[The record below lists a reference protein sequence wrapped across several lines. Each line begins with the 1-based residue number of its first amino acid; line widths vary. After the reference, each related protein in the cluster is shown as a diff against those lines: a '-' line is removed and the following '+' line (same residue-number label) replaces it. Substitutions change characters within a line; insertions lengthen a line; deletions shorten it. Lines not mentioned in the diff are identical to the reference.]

1 MKNLLIIFALLIASC
16 ASETPK
22 PLVKKGDMSMKGGAA
37 TVRKPH
43 PKKKDD
49 PKTTNNES
57 NDQPIGH
64 YGTMT
69 VYVHN
74 QSSQNSYY
82 LDADVEEFELERL
95 YFPKGGW
102 VDFRGCLLD
111 EEYIGECEDE
121 NGVFWDI
128 SGQKTQH

>member
-1 MKNLLIIFALLIASC
+1 M
-16 ASETPK
+16 
-22 PLVKKGDMSMKGGAA
+22 KKGDMAMKGGTA
-37 TVRKPH
+37 TKRKYH
-43 PKKKDD
+43 LKQQDD
-49 PKTTNNES
+49 PKTTNDES

-64 YGTMT
+64 YGTVT

-82 LDADVEEFELERL
+82 LDADMEGFDLQRL

-111 EEYIGECEDE
+111 ERYTGECEDE
-121 NGVFWDI
+121 NGTGWEINGEKF
-128 SGQKTQH
+128 